1 MNSERT
7 HDYLIRLRNL
17 ILEERACAKT
27 LDMEGMNRVMAEK
40 EEILQIL
47 SHVQNID
54 PADKPIATQ
63 IRHENRRNAYL
74 FRATLGWIRQTM
86 EFFGKR
92 TVTSTYSSTASTVAA
107 SVNGRLLS
115 GRI

>member
-1 MNSERT
+1 MTTDRT
-7 HDYLIRLRNL
+7 HDYLIRLRDLL
-17 ILEERACAKT
+17 IEEREYAKA
-27 LDMEGMNRVMAEK
+27 LNISGMTQVMHEK
-40 EEILQIL
+40 EELIQIL
-47 SHVQNID
+47 AHVQTLD
-54 PADKPIATQ
+54 PADKGLAAQ

-74 FRATLGWIRQTM
+74 FKASLGWIRQIM

-92 TVTSTYSSTASTVAA
+92 TVTSTYSATAGTISS